1 MKTIE
6 DGKGGMR
13 SAEAGGEGVPV
24 AAWLLG
30 AAGLIPFLALS
41 ASLVADIGIA
51 RPWATLALM
60 TYGAVILSFMGGVH
74 WGLAMVRDARQSS
87 SGDRAGEDLS
97 LYGASV
103 IPALVGWFAILFLD
117 PGPAMAVM
125 AAGFAGLLAYDFLTI
140 RRGLVPAWYAGLR
153 FPLTVIVVLSLLVGG
168 WGSAYGF

>member
-1 MKTIE
+1 MKSLDRE
-6 DGKGGMR
+6 DS
-13 SAEAGGEGVPV
+13 SAHNSDTAGTVPA

-41 ASLVADIGIA
+41 AALAADTGID

-74 WGLAMVRDARQSS
+74 WGLAMVRETRQDADPGS
-87 SGDRAGEDLS
+87 DLA

-103 IPALVGWFAILFLD
+103 IPSLAGWFAILFLE

-125 AAGFAGLLAYDFLTI
+125 AASFAGLLAYDFSAI
-140 RRGLVPAWYAGLR
+140 RRGMAPGWYAALR
-153 FPLTVIVVLSLLVGG
+153 FPLTVIVVLCLLVGG
-168 WGSAYGF
+168 WGAAYGL